1 MNNVEIKLPSGET
14 TNVELISYFEI
25 VNIGKKYLFY
35 TKNETVENNL
45 IKMYVSEVIN
55 SDNNLNIAEKM
66 TDEEWTNLKNI
77 MKSILIGEKNENIKY
92 LELGGD

>member
-77 MKSILIGEKNENIKY
+77 MKSILIGEKTKT
-92 LELGGD
+92 